1 MADAYAVSARRSG
14 PTTATVSNGT
24 ASVEAG
30 GPGLTPVEL
39 LLGSVASCM
48 LATMVDHAV
57 RNAIPSDDLR
67 VDVSGEMASR
77 PRRVGVV
84 RAVVHTG
91 PAVTPDQAEALLR
104 AAHRCPV
111 HTTLEQQ
118 PRLEI
123 SLAQS
128 I

>member
-1 MADAYAVSARRSG
+1 MADSYAVSARRSG
-14 PTTATVSNGT
+14 AATATVSNGT
-24 ASVEAG
+24 AAVEVG

-48 LATMVDHAV
+48 LATMVDHAL
-57 RNAIPSDDLR
+57 RNAIPSDDLH
-67 VDVSGEMASR
+67 VEVSGEMANR

-84 RAVVHTG
+84 RAVVHVG
-91 PAVTPDQAEALLR
+91 PEVSAEQAEALLR

-123 SLAQS
+123 SLAS
-128 I
+128 